1 MGGQGESFLSHIW
14 AAIFVLIRRSVVYLA
29 DNPTAF
35 TVSPQHRRHANNNS
49 EKEHKQAKRT
59 QPKPNPG
66 KTEKKNNLK
75 SSRAGGGRGGV
86 AEGARGTGHTHGRH
100 THGPGTDT
108 DRLALTVT
116 VPVRLAARLCHLEML
131 KQSLQGG
138 RGRRQRSLRPR
149 ALR

>member
-1 MGGQGESFLSHIW
+1 M
-14 AAIFVLIRRSVVYLA
+14 A

-75 SSRAGGGRGGV
+75 SSRAGGGRGVWLRVHG
-86 AEGARGTGHTHGRH
+86 GLDTHTDGTHT
-100 THGPGTDT
+100 
-108 DRLALTVT
+108 AQAQILTG
-116 VPVRLAARLCHLEML
+116 
-131 KQSLQGG
+131 SLSQ
-138 RGRRQRSLRPR
+138 
-149 ALR
+149 